1 MWLSRVV
8 LEVAVKM
15 SSRNA
20 SEGLSETGGSASKRT
35 HSHDWQVDAG
45 FWREALVLYHV
56 DISVGCLCLLKG
68 PHDHWLPLEQVIQ
81 EKIRQKLECLKS

>member
-20 SEGLSETGGSASKRT
+20 SEGLSGTGGSASKIT
-35 HSHDWQVDAG
+35 HSHEWQVDAG
-45 FWREALVLYHV
+45 FWQEALVLCHG
-56 DISVGCLCLLKG
+56 DISFGCLCLLKG
-68 PHDHWLPLEQVIQ
+68 PGDHWVPIEQVIQ
-81 EKIRQKLECLKS
+81 E